1 MSNRPAMWVG
11 RPLPH
16 SITDSVLTT
25 RRQQR
30 WGPARVIM
38 DKTHL
43 DLACRGHKSTWA
55 LGYRG
60 RNSVGCALP
69 QAKTHRGLDYRGRN
83 SVGCGLPQAKTHPG
97 LGSDGQKLVGF
108 GQPRAKITRGFG
120 QPWAKVSW
128 VWATMGKNW
137 LGLGNHGQKLVG
149 FGQPWAK
156 IGWVWAPMGK
166 N

>member
-1 MSNRPAMWVG
+1 MSNRPAKWVG

-16 SITDSVLTT
+16 STADSALTT

-60 RNSVGCALP
+60 RNSVV
-69 QAKTHRGLDYRGRN
+69 DVY
-83 SVGCGLPQAKTHPG
+83 
-97 LGSDGQKLVGF
+97 
-108 GQPRAKITRGFG
+108 ITRLRKILKVDPQVTLHTLHGIGFRLDG
-120 QPWAKVSW
+120 PASK
-128 VWATMGKNW
+128 G
-137 LGLGNHGQKLVG
+137 G
-149 FGQPWAK
+149 
-156 IGWVWAPMGK
+156 
-166 N
+166 